1 MFRRYARTMGN
12 FAGGIEFDPYTEY
25 DVCPTCGAIKE
36 AESTKCNTCAA
47 RERAEKQAQRE
58 QATLEQ
64 QRSEAHEFYREKM
77 AEGWSPLDCW
87 RHAQEQRAA
96 RGDPVRPRFWT
107 GQSIGRPK

>member
-12 FAGGIEFDPYTEY
+12 FVGGIENPC
-25 DVCPTCGAIKE
+25 VALE
-36 AESTKCNTCAA
+36 A
-47 RERAEKQAQRE
+47 R
-58 QATLEQ
+58 
-64 QRSEAHEFYREKM
+64 RSEAHAFYREKM